1 MATGFKL
8 DIVGFEK
15 QIEQKKKQILSGVI
29 DGFKLLAPIL
39 EGRMK
44 FYMEEI
50 VYLSYISASKSPE
63 RYERTYK
70 LLESI
75 KSEVI
80 GNTLYVY
87 SGDGVPYAERVL
99 KGHEEI
105 PYDYPW
111 VPVGSTGDFRQSRD
125 WVTPTTQEIIN
136 HFQQNGQLI
145 QIVIQAIRNRI

>member
-15 QIEQKKKQILSGVI
+15 QIEQCKKRIELGVQ
-29 DGFKLLAPIL
+29 DGFKILAPIL

-50 VYLSYISASKSPE
+50 VYLSYISASKNPE
-63 RYERTYK
+63 RYDRTYK

-75 KSEVI
+75 KSEVV
-80 GNTLYVY
+80 GNTLYIY
-87 SGDGVPYAERVL
+87 SGDNVPYASRVL
-99 KGHEEI
+99 KGL

-111 VPVGSTGDFRQSRD
+111 IPAGSSGDFRVARD
-125 WVTPTTQEIIN
+125 WVTPTQQEIIN
-136 HFQQNGQLI
+136 HFKQGGELVQVMVNAI
-145 QIVIQAIRNRI
+145 QKHI